1 MANVKKIEDNELLA
15 RLSAVFKV
23 YGYEGASLAI
33 LSAATGLK
41 KPSLYHRFPR
51 GKEEM
56 AEEVLSFT
64 YAWIEKNILQPLK
77 TDTSAEKKIT
87 LFATQIGKLYNNG
100 KDACLLNVL
109 STTKAMDNPFA
120 SAIHSTFE
128 TLKNALSEIAMEKG
142 IDKKEA
148 GIRAEKVLIEI
159 QGALVLSHATGTIAP
174 FKRTL
179 QHLPET
185 LLGA

>member
-1 MANVKKIEDNELLA
+1 MANVKKIEDGELLVK
-15 RLSAVFKV
+15 LSAVFKD

-33 LSAATGLK
+33 LSDATGLK

-51 GKEEM
+51 GKEQM

-77 TDTSAEKKIT
+77 TPASPEKKIA

-109 STTKAMDNPFA
+109 STTKAVDNPFA

-128 TLKNALSEIAMEKG
+128 TLKTALSEIAMEKN
-142 IDKKEA
+142 IDRKEA
-148 GIRAEKVLIEI
+148 EIRAERVLIEI
-159 QGALVLSHATGTIAP
+159 QGALVLSRGTGATAP
-174 FKRTL
+174 FKRIL
-179 QHLPET
+179 QNLPKT
-185 LLGA
+185 LLGV